1 MLPHIS
7 LPEII
12 VIGILAI
19 IFFGKDKLPEA
30 AASFGKAL
38 NIFKKEVTQVQDTVK
53 EEVSTIQSAVK
64 LDFEKTDAQIKPK
77 DETSAS
83 AI

>member
-1 MLPHIS
+1 MFPHIS

-38 NIFKKEVTQVQDTVK
+38 KSFKKEITDVQDTVK
-53 EEVSTIQSAVK
+53 NEVAEVESAVSLK
-64 LDFEKTDAQIKPK
+64 DAKTDSPQSIN
-77 DETSAS
+77 
-83 AI
+83 

>member
-1 MLPHIS
+1 MFPHIS

-30 AASFGKAL
+30 AASFGKAFKS
-38 NIFKKEVTQVQDTVK
+38 FKKEIAEVK
-53 EEVSTIQSAVK
+53 ESISLE
-64 LDFEKTDAQIKPK
+64 EKKVETEIEPK
-77 DETSAS
+77 THTSVTTA
-83 AI
+83 

>member
-30 AASFGKAL
+30 AASLGKAL
-38 NIFKKEVTQVQDTVK
+38 KSFKKEITEVQNTVKDEVTQI
-53 EEVSTIQSAVK
+53 ESAVS
-64 LDFEKTDAQIKPK
+64 LEEKTKTDNSV
-77 DETSAS
+77 SA
-83 AI
+83 A

>member
-1 MLPHIS
+1 MFPHIS

-38 NIFKKEVTQVQDTVK
+38 KSFKKEITDVQDTVK
-53 EEVSTIQSAVK
+53 NEVTAIESAVK
-64 LDFEKTDAQIKPK
+64 LDEKKVEVVAS
-77 DETSAS
+77 SAVTP
-83 AI
+83 A

>member
-1 MLPHIS
+1 MFPHIS

-38 NIFKKEVTQVQDTVK
+38 KSFKKEISDVQDTVK
-53 EEVSTIQSAVK
+53 NEVSAIESAVK
-64 LDFEKTDAQIKPK
+64 LEEKKVEVVADSNT
-77 DETSAS
+77 TSA
-83 AI
+83 

>member
-1 MLPHIS
+1 MFPHIS

-38 NIFKKEVTQVQDTVK
+38 KSFKKEMVEVQESVK
-53 EEVSTIQSAVK
+53 KEVAEVESAVSLK
-64 LDFEKTDAQIKPK
+64 DPKTDA
-77 DETSAS
+77 TSS
-83 AI
+83 TN